1 MEHLGKAWAKTTC
14 SPQWK
19 FHRRAFGDGSCESC
33 FAFKAWSTSCNK
45 SSTALCHS
53 RCLRLSVPPPNADG
67 YHGSS
72 GPKIKGYRV
81 DHFAFFPNDVWSVDQ
96 KHISTNPIEIFLWA
110 WNGTAMEVRSPGDKI
125 CTYVIAQYCTYQ
137 LTSGA
142 NNDQYIMGGSI
153 NGDTPQI
160 DGLWW
165 KNALTWHYLLD
176 IFGVP
181 SFLETISFGWT
192 RWAAAGSNVPKSA
205 GKRFAASERRSALT
219 TFRAV
224 QPWRRFGCFDQC
236 VGKATK
242 KPNKAI

>member
-81 DHFAFFPNDVWSVDQ
+81 DHFAFFRMMFEVWI
-96 KHISTNPIEIFLWA
+96 KN
-110 WNGTAMEVRSPGDKI
+110 
-125 CTYVIAQYCTYQ
+125 TYQ
-137 LTSGA
+137 LIPLRFFYGLETARQWKSDLPA
-142 NNDQYIMGGSI
+142 TRYAHMWLHNIAHI
-153 NGDTPQI
+153 NWPQGPTMI
-160 DGLWW
+160 NILW
-165 KNALTWHYLLD
+165 
-176 IFGVP
+176 GVP
-181 SFLETISFGWT
+181 
-192 RWAAAGSNVPKSA
+192 
-205 GKRFAASERRSALT
+205 
-219 TFRAV
+219 
-224 QPWRRFGCFDQC
+224 
-236 VGKATK
+236 
-242 KPNKAI
+242 